1 MKTKKK
7 SEWEIKQTILN
18 SIPIVC
24 FRDRVY
30 GASKENT
37 SLKLNRKHYV
47 VIIVSE
53 FLNVVKENGF
63 SLCVQNNSIYLFN
76 GQYWQE
82 QSKEQFSVFLGQVAG
97 KMGADEFDSK
107 HFGFIDDLM
116 KQFLITA
123 ILPTPKPKDNT
134 VLINLQNGTLELSQK
149 GVKLREYKNEDFL
162 TYVLPFEYS
171 PKAKAPIWENFLN
184 RVLPDITKQ
193 QVLAEYL
200 GYIFINMRVLKL
212 EKVLMLLGGGANG
225 KSVVYEVLNVLLGSE
240 NVTNYSLENLT
251 DQTGY
256 YRAMIEN
263 KLLNYCSEI
272 GVRLDSTIFKQLA
285 SGEKINARLPYGNP
299 IHIENYAKLIFNS
312 NNLPESTEKTNAY
325 YRRFLIVEFDQTIPE
340 SEQDKE
346 LSKKII
352 DSELS
357 GVLNWVIEGLERLL
371 NQKRFTYSE
380 AVERALNTYKTQS
393 DTVRL
398 FLKEEG
404 YNVSDKVIT
413 LQELYVNYKSF
424 CLIDGYKFVN
434 NISFRNQ
441 LSNIGITTTRRN
453 TGIVVFLEKT
463 GKTE

>member
-1 MKTKKK
+1 
-7 SEWEIKQTILN
+7 
-18 SIPIVC
+18 
-24 FRDRVY
+24 
-30 GASKENT
+30 
-37 SLKLNRKHYV
+37 
-47 VIIVSE
+47 
-53 FLNVVKENGF
+53 
-63 SLCVQNNSIYLFN
+63 
-76 GQYWQE
+76 
-82 QSKEQFSVFLGQVAG
+82 
-97 KMGADEFDSK
+97 
-107 HFGFIDDLM
+107 
-116 KQFLITA
+116 
-123 ILPTPKPKDNT
+123 
-134 VLINLQNGTLELSQK
+134 
-149 GVKLREYKNEDFL
+149 
-162 TYVLPFEYS
+162 
-171 PKAKAPIWENFLN
+171 
-184 RVLPDITKQ
+184 
-193 QVLAEYL
+193 
-200 GYIFINMRVLKL
+200 
-212 EKVLMLLGGGANG
+212 
-225 KSVVYEVLNVLLGSE
+225 
-240 NVTNYSLENLT
+240 
-251 DQTGY
+251 
-256 YRAMIEN
+256 
-263 KLLNYCSEI
+263 
-272 GVRLDSTIFKQLA
+272 RLDSTIFKQLA

-312 NNLPESTEKTNAY
+312 NNLSESTEKTNAY